1 MGQLVQLGTTWFWL
15 LLLRCSAEEIKRY
28 QEFPQHSLLTPSA
41 LLRSASERRGM
52 GSTWILHTLCL
63 CRKQKQPP
71 PFLQHKEFTPRKKGG
86 FFIHLCPPQ
95 NVARSSFG
103 HHQTWQ
109 NHNYFK
115 VSGEASNSQIISY
128 IGEADCSFAFLIVLS
143 SSASQPWEPRQQA
156 APLSFSSG

>member
-52 GSTWILHTLCL
+52 GSTWILHTLL
-63 CRKQKQPP
+63 ARKAEAATTIPATQRVHPK
-71 PFLQHKEFTPRKKGG
+71 KEGG
-86 FFIHLCPPQ
+86 LLHSLIRAPQ

-156 APLSFSSG
+156 APLSFSAG